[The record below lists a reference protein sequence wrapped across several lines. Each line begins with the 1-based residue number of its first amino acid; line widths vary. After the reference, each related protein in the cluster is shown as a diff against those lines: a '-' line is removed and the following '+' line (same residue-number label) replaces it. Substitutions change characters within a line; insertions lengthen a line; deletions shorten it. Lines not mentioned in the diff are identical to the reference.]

1 MVVAS
6 YTVRW
11 SHRLNG
17 EDPASPEGMNN
28 GSWDTTVAGSVQGAY
43 WRVSGVGYNQINADA
58 GTTLTAVV
66 SLKYDTTPID
76 GTLLVSLENNSNEVK
91 VFSTGSVGSLRIGG
105 TGTSPIT
112 VSGLDLSKPFFFR
125 LTLDGAIGRLYPF
138 DMKEDET
145 GTSLYSEVT
154 STGTSNP
161 KTSFGCD
168 NGVVDFG
175 TFYYTN
181 DGAFDSDEFSP
192 SIWTSNMLQQTGLMI
207 VEALKTSKR
216 LHLKSSIENSSI
228 IYAHDIS
235 PQVTARYSAPTIF
248 VTVNSVNAKVE
259 SLGGGTVYHDYSVS
273 IFVLTRAADYRYA
286 HRLNAELSGEV
297 VEEIYSNTGQND
309 NQDNITRFS
318 SEIDMRQEEEEVMCV
333 NSHSFTFTR
342 RVNYRER

>member
-6 YTVRW
+6 HTVRW

-28 GSWDTTVAGSVQGAY
+28 ESWNATVSGSLNGDY

-58 GTTLTAVV
+58 GNALTAVV
-66 SLKYDTTPID
+66 SLKYDTTPVD
-76 GTLLVSLENNSNEVK
+76 GTLLVSLENSSKELK
-91 VFSTGSVGSLRIGG
+91 VFSTGALGSLRIGG
-105 TGTSPIT
+105 TGTTPVTI
-112 VSGLDLSKPFFFR
+112 SGLDLSKTFFFR
-125 LTLDGAIGRLYPF
+125 LTLEGGVGRLYPF

-145 GTSLYSEVT
+145 GTTLYSEVT

-168 NGVVDFG
+168 NGIVSFG

-181 DGAFDSDEFSP
+181 DGAFDSDELSP
-192 SIWTSNMLQQTGLMI
+192 SIWTSNALQQTGLKI
-207 VEALKTSKR
+207 VEVLRASKR
-216 LHLKSSIENSSI
+216 LHLKSSIENASI

-235 PQVTARYSAPTIF
+235 PQVTSRYSAPTIF
-248 VTVNSVNAKVE
+248 VTVNSINAKIE
-259 SLGGGTVYHDYSVS
+259 SLGGGTVFHDYSVS

-286 HRLNAELSGEV
+286 HRLNAEISGEV
-297 VEEIYSNTGQND
+297 VEEIYSNTGQSD
-309 NQDNITRFS
+309 NQSNITRFS
-318 SEIDMRQEEEEVMCV
+318 SEIDMRQEEDEVMCV

>member
-6 YTVRW
+6 HKDRW

-28 GSWDTTVAGSVQGAY
+28 GSWDTTVAGALNGAY

-58 GTTLTAVV
+58 GNTLTAIV

-76 GTLLVSLENNSNEVK
+76 GTLLASLENSSNELK
-91 VFSTGSVGSLRIGG
+91 VFSTGTVGSLRIGG
-105 TGTSPIT
+105 AGTTPVTI
-112 VSGLDLSKPFFFR
+112 SGLDLSKAFFFR
-125 LTLDGAIGRLYPF
+125 LTLSGAVGRLYPF

-145 GTSLYSEVT
+145 GATLYSEVT

-168 NGVVDFG
+168 DGIVSFG

-181 DGAFDSDEFSP
+181 DGAFDSDELSP
-192 SIWTSNMLQQTGLMI
+192 SVWTSNMLQQTGLKV
-207 VEALKTSKR
+207 VEILRASKR
-216 LHLKSSIENSSI
+216 LHLKSSIEEASI

-248 VTVNSVNAKVE
+248 VTVNSVNAKIE
-259 SLGGGTVYHDYSVS
+259 SLGGGTVFHDYSVS
-273 IFVLTRAADYRYA
+273 VFVLTRAADYRYA

-297 VEEIYSNTGQND
+297 VEEVYSHTGQND
-309 NQDNITRFS
+309 NQDSITRFS
-318 SEIDMRQEEEEVMCV
+318 SEIDMRQEEDEVMCV
-333 NSHSFTFTR
+333 NSHSFTFMR
-342 RVNYRER
+342 RLNYRER